1 MHIRYLGTT
10 LIAAAL
16 LGVSG
21 SVAAATLK
29 MAIGDAQGGT
39 QWELATTF
47 KKSLE
52 AKTDRKTRVA
62 LFPNGQLGSEEDTVN
77 NAAMGTL
84 DMSLLAINNLA
95 PFSPTL
101 GVLTLPYVVRT
112 ADEARTLIESDIGKE
127 LVENTVR
134 DANVRIIG
142 WAFSGFRV
150 LTNSSRP
157 VKSLADLKGLVIRVP
172 KNQVMIETYKAW
184 GVNPSPLAWSE
195 TFTALQQKVVDGQD
209 NPYITVSAM
218 KFNEVQK
225 YITPIHY
232 LFSLEP
238 LVIGEDLFKR
248 QKDEVKQAI
257 LAAGQEATAH
267 SFQFLKDSE
276 ERIKK
281 ELTDKGMEITPLT
294 EGEQPWID
302 AATSKVWPEFYDTV
316 GGKDKV
322 DATQRLL
329 GR

>member
-1 MHIRYLGTT
+1 MRIKY
-10 LIAAAL
+10 
-16 LGVSG
+16 LGVSLVFAVYAG
-21 SVAAATLK
+21 TAVTAEAATFK

-39 QWELATTF
+39 QWDLATTF
-47 KKSLE
+47 KRALE
-52 AKTDRKTRVA
+52 DKTHKKARVS

-77 NAAMGTL
+77 NAAIGTL

-112 ADEARTLIESDIGKE
+112 VDEARQLVDSDVGKE

-142 WAFSGFRV
+142 WTFSGFRR
-150 LTNSSRP
+150 LTNSRRP
-157 VKSLADLKGLVIRVP
+157 VTSLADLKGLVVRVP

-184 GVNPSPLAWSE
+184 GINPSPLAWSE
-195 TFTALQQKVVDGQD
+195 TFTALQQGVVDGQD
-209 NPYITVSAM
+209 NPYITIEAM

-225 YITPIHY
+225 YITPINY

-238 LVIGEDLFKR
+238 LIIGESLFKR
-248 QKDEVKQAI
+248 QKPAIRQAI
-257 LAAGQEATAH
+257 LEAGREATEH
-267 SFQFLKDSE
+267 SFRHLKESE
-276 ERIKK
+276 EKARATL
-281 ELTDKGMEITPLT
+281 EAKGMKITPLAD
-294 EGEQPWID
+294 EKPWID
-302 AATSKVWPEFYDTV
+302 AATSKVWPKFYDAV

-322 DATQRLL
+322 EATQHVL